1 MSSNFL
7 RSLNNVKVVQSIA
20 NQVRPYENI
29 CNAITV
35 TIILDRGTFQWFT
48 SSLFI
53 QHEGDKNN
61 VLMK

>member
-29 CNAITV
+29 CNGGTGFEITKQ
-35 TIILDRGTFQWFT
+35 F
-48 SSLFI
+48 
-53 QHEGDKNN
+53 
-61 VLMK
+61 